1 MKKRVSFTVDEEVYD
16 DLQAVPRG
24 VSVSEVIN
32 WLLKSM
38 IEDIKLGREMTQ
50 KEFDEWIEST
60 PEGKDYRNRFIDK
73 YGHLFKRLKY
83 GLNAS
88 DDKKVKVL
96 RKAKAAL

>member
-1 MKKRVSFTVDEEVYD
+1 MKKRVSFTVDEDVYD

-32 WLLKSM
+32 WILKSM
-38 IEDIKLGREMTQ
+38 IQDIKKGRELTQ
-50 KEFDEWIEST
+50 EEFDQWIEST
-60 PEGKDYRNRFIDK
+60 PEGRDYRERFLNK

-88 DDKKVKVL
+88 DEKKVKVL
-96 RKAKAAL
+96 RKAKATL